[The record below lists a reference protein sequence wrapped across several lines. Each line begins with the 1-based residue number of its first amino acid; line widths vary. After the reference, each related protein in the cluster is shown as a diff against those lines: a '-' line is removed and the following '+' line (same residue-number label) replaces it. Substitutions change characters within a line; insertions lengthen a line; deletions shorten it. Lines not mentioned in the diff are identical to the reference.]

1 MGLRTGDDKLRQI
14 IINTPEFHNAEGV
27 FDQDRYKMLVRSG
40 GYTTK
45 QYQAA
50 RKADMASTQFI
61 NVIQNTNFV
70 LKNELDLNIHLQNQ
84 TRDFNYLIVP
94 QDYYLKQVDL
104 SGEKGDADIQS
115 YYEMNKTRFAIPE
128 KVSVEYLHLTK
139 NKSDTITISNGQI
152 ADYYNEN
159 ISDFESTERRR
170 VAHILVTVSDD
181 DEQKSEAAAE
191 TKINQLAAR
200 ITAGESFEDVA
211 RDGSEDDST
220 AESGGDLDWIEPGM
234 MDEAFETVA
243 FDLSLESPISTVVK
257 TDFGFHLIKLL
268 EVESGDAKPLE
279 ELKGQITGILQD
291 QFVEDKFFDLKDKVS
306 EEAFELS
313 DSLVEIADDNK
324 LVVKKTGL
332 FDRQFGI
339 GLPAELQ
346 SQPSILE
353 SAFSEDVLYQSLN
366 SELVELSDGSA
377 VVLRLLEHQE
387 AGVMP
392 LDEVKSQIVNLLK
405 QQRVREATEQAGN
418 EIIAA
423 LKEGKSSEEV
433 ITILPEEISANW
445 EQQTALGRDGTE
457 VNAQLRN
464 DIFKIP
470 APAEG
475 QLVYKGI
482 LLNSG
487 DYAVVEL
494 KAVTEGIAKV
504 DDEAA
509 SATRD
514 KQFTD
519 YYTQAEMY
527 NYLKYLDAKAT
538 ISRQISNTSLI
549 Q

>member
-1 MGLRTGDDKLRQI
+1 
-14 IINTPEFHNAEGV
+14 
-27 FDQDRYKMLVRSG
+27 
-40 GYTTK
+40 
-45 QYQAA
+45 
-50 RKADMASTQFI
+50 
-61 NVIQNTNFV
+61 
-70 LKNELDLNIHLQNQ
+70 
-84 TRDFNYLIVP
+84 
-94 QDYYLKQVDL
+94 
-104 SGEKGDADIQS
+104 
-115 YYEMNKTRFAIPE
+115 
-128 KVSVEYLHLTK
+128 
-139 NKSDTITISNGQI
+139 
-152 ADYYNEN
+152 
-159 ISDFESTERRR
+159 
-170 VAHILVTVSDD
+170 
-181 DEQKSEAAAE
+181 
-191 TKINQLAAR
+191 
-200 ITAGESFEDVA
+200 
-211 RDGSEDDST
+211 
-220 AESGGDLDWIEPGM
+220 
-234 MDEAFETVA
+234 
-243 FDLSLESPISTVVK
+243 
-257 TDFGFHLIKLL
+257 
-268 EVESGDAKPLE
+268 
-279 ELKGQITGILQD
+279 
-291 QFVEDKFFDLKDKVS
+291 
-306 EEAFELS
+306 
-313 DSLVEIADDNK
+313 
-324 LVVKKTGL
+324 
-332 FDRQFGI
+332 
-339 GLPAELQ
+339 
-346 SQPSILE
+346 
-353 SAFSEDVLYQSLN
+353 
-366 SELVELSDGSA
+366 